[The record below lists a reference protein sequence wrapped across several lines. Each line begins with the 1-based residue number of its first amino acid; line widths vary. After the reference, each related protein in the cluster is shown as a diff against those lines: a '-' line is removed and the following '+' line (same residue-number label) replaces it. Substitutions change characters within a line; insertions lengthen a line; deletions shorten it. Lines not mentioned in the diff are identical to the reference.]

1 MLGKKKIIALIMI
14 IAVVGFSISL
24 SFLLIP
30 KDNKPKPV
38 FKGGALSQDET
49 WSGPIFVNERIIIPE
64 NITLTILPGTQILC
78 KPNRDYRSTETVG
91 FTING
96 GTIIAI
102 GTPEKRIWF
111 TVDHENPIN
120 GDWGGIE
127 LYQSNTS
134 IFDYVIVEYAGLG
147 IAQFYSQVN
156 ISHSIVRWV
165 NLEGIYMEHSSPLIE
180 YNLLYQNGYHEISIE
195 QYNYDVIIR
204 NNIFAGGHV
213 PFITIDSNVTLEGNY
228 FHNYNSTDTI
238 AIQVAGFSNATI
250 IGNKFNG
257 FTYDT
262 AFKELVGTASIVNM
276 SNDLGNG
283 TVPIPNLDFED
294 VKHQDLGYTPGDPE
308 DQFPYVYPA
317 EDETRR
323 VLNNIGSG
331 LGFGWALEYA
341 EGHVWKMETGKLI
354 QIDPILGNY
363 TEYPVNTSDVLGPRG
378 FCYDGEFF
386 WVQDQSLLKII
397 KFKFNGTDVIINNS
411 FTIPESEMG
420 GRSGLA
426 TDGKFLYIASMEG
439 TILYELFKNGT
450 TRQTIPVGAIDLV
463 GPFTWNGTHFWS
475 SNGNNILAWT
485 KDGTIVGQIYDVAAG
500 CSGLGW
506 DSDGSYLWGLYKTC
520 ELWNDAKIFQIEI
533 LNDTISLS

>member
-1 MLGKKKIIALIMI
+1 MQFDKKKLGVLIIIAIVI
-14 IAVVGFSISL
+14 GFSLSF

-30 KDNKPKPV
+30 KDNREEPV
-38 FKGGALSQDET
+38 FKGGSLTQDET
-49 WSGPIFVNERIIIPE
+49 WSGSIFVNERVIIPT
-64 NITLTILPGTQILC
+64 NITLTILPGTEILC

-91 FTING
+91 FTISG

-102 GTPEKRIWF
+102 GTADQQIWF

-127 LYQSNTS
+127 LYHSNNS
-134 IFDYVIVEYAGLG
+134 IFKYVIMEYAGLG
-147 IAQFYSQVN
+147 IAQFYSKANV
-156 ISHSIVRWV
+156 SHSIVRWV

-180 YNLLYQNGYHEISIE
+180 YNLLYQNGYHEIALE

-238 AIQVAGFSNATI
+238 AIQVAGYSNATI
-250 IGNKFNG
+250 TANKFDG
-257 FTYDT
+257 FTFDT
-262 AFKELVGTASIVNM
+262 AFKELVVMASIVNS

-283 TVPIPNLDFED
+283 TVPIPDLDFED
-294 VKHQDLGYTPGDPE
+294 LKHQDLGYTPGDPE
-308 DQFPYVYPA
+308 DQWIYVYPA

-323 VLNNIGSG
+323 VLTNIGTG

-341 EGHVWKMETGKLI
+341 YGYVWKMETGNLI

-363 TEYPVNTSDVLGPRG
+363 TKFPVNSSQVLGPRG
-378 FCYDGEFF
+378 LCFDGEFF
-386 WVQDQSLLKII
+386 WVQDQSLSKIV
-397 KFKFNGTDVIINNS
+397 KMKFNGTDVIINNS
-411 FTIPESEMG
+411 FIIPESEKG

-426 TDGKFLYIASMEG
+426 TDGTFLYLANMEG
-439 TILYELFKNGT
+439 TILHELYKNGT
-450 TRQTIPVGAIDLV
+450 IRQNVSIGAIDLV

-475 SNGNNILAWT
+475 SNGNRMIAWT
-485 KDGTIVGQIYDVAAG
+485 KAGVVVGQIYDVAAG
-500 CSGLGW
+500 CSGLTW
-506 DSDGSYLWGLYKTC
+506 DGTNLWGLYKTC

-533 LNDTISLS
+533 LDDSFI